1 MNSPTES
8 IISLNQ
14 MQDTSTTH
22 ENQIY
27 ATGKFAIPSIG
38 ERIGSLIDHV
48 LCWEPVTLQS
58 DSVTEVSGI
67 YTGVI
72 LILRVSFDGK
82 FN

>member
-1 MNSPTES
+1 MQSYIEGHSFNDHANELIANAGWTHLLNQS

-38 ERIGSLIDHV
+38 ERIG
-48 LCWEPVTLQS
+48 
-58 DSVTEVSGI
+58 
-67 YTGVI
+67 
-72 LILRVSFDGK
+72 RVS
-82 FN
+82 